1 MSAGWTSGISGK
13 LGAGPD
19 GPIMRLPTTT
29 SDGIVRLRPLRP
41 DDAAAYAGAF
51 VDDPDLGRR
60 RGLIRD
66 PDEAAFLADVD
77 ESVGEEFAELAIA
90 DAGGDALLGSV
101 ILHSL
106 DWHNRRGELGYWLVA
121 AARGRG
127 LATRALRLALR
138 WMFEDLGLERAEVVT
153 TPDNDASVALAR
165 RLGFT
170 EEAVLRKRDV
180 EHGERI
186 DVVLFGLLREEWRG

>member
-1 MSAGWTSGISGK
+1 M
-13 LGAGPD
+13 D
-19 GPIMRLPTTT
+19 LPRAA
-29 SDGIVRLRPLRP
+29 SDGVVRLRPLRR

-66 PDEAAFLADVD
+66 PDEAAFLADVE

-90 DAGGDALLGSV
+90 DAESDALLGSV

-106 DWHNRRGELGYWLVA
+106 DWHNRRGELGYWLVV

-127 LATRALRLALR
+127 LATRAMRLALR
-138 WMFEDLGLERAEVVT
+138 WMFEDLGLDRAEVVT
-153 TPDNDASVALAR
+153 TPDNAASVAVAR

-170 EEAVLRKRDV
+170 EEGLLRKRDV
-180 EHGERI
+180 EDDGRV
-186 DVVLFGLLREEWRG
+186 DVVAFGLLREEWRR